1 MPETEINGISVH
13 LTECH
18 EGDNDESSSEL
29 RASLSELPPNLTML
43 VGGRG
48 FHQAASPH
56 CTGDTEMRMQRGMSY
71 ERRPI

>member
-13 LTECH
+13 LAECH

-29 RASLSELPPNLTML
+29 RASLSESPPNLTML

-48 FHQAASPH
+48 FHQAATSH
-56 CTGDTEMRMQRGMSY
+56 LHG
-71 ERRPI
+71 

>member
-1 MPETEINGISVH
+1 MSICSSGRNLAEFLTPETGIQRISIH
-13 LTECH
+13 LAECH

-48 FHQAASPH
+48 FHQAATSH
-56 CTGDTEMRMQRGMSY
+56 LHG
-71 ERRPI
+71 